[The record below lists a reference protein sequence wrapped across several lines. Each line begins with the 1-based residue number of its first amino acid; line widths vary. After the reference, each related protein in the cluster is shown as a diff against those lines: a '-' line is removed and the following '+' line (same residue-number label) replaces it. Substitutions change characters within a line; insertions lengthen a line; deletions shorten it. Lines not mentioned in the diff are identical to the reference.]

1 MIHHPFVE
9 KIFFALM
16 PLSTGAL
23 AIALGVIFFSSESL
37 IPTELRVAQKPLI
50 ETPQI
55 ALDAFLQEKL
65 TASSAIVYDITEQK
79 ILFAKNAEAAH
90 PLASITKLMT
100 ALVAYDTV
108 PHEKRIA
115 LLSHNPEQPE
125 DTLLPLPDALAYLL
139 VGSKNG
145 EAERVAFVAE
155 SALALREGDTLIA
168 SPLLADTV
176 ASSSTSTLA
185 RFIKKMN
192 ERAAGLQMRD
202 TRFLNPT
209 GLDESE
215 SESGAQGSAHDVAL
229 LLSYLAKR
237 TDLPFLEATS
247 KPFFSAQAESGSEVT
262 TENTNEIIGAIPG
275 LMISKTG
282 FTDLAGGNLAIV
294 FDAGLNHPIA
304 IVVLGSTLEG
314 RFEDTQLLVEETL
327 QAIQTQE

>member
-16 PLSTGAL
+16 PLSTSVL
-23 AIALGVIFFSSESL
+23 AVALGAAFFSSESL
-37 IPTELRVAQKPLI
+37 VPSELRVAQKPLI
-50 ETPQI
+50 ETPKVV
-55 ALDAFLQEKL
+55 LDASLLEKL

-79 ILFAKNAEAAH
+79 ILFAKNAETAR

-100 ALVAYDTV
+100 ALVAYDML

-115 LLSHNPEQPE
+115 LLSHDPEQLE
-125 DTLLPLPDALAYLL
+125 DVLLSLPDALAYLL

-145 EAERVAFVAE
+145 EAERVALAAE
-155 SALALREGDTLIA
+155 GMLALREGDTFVA
-168 SPLLADTV
+168 SPALADVV
-176 ASSSTSTLA
+176 ASSSTSTLV
-185 RFIKKMN
+185 RFTKKMN
-192 ERAAGLQMRD
+192 ERAAGLHMRD
-202 TRFLNPT
+202 THFLNPT

-215 SESGAQGSAHDVAL
+215 SESGANGSAHDVAL
-229 LLSYLAKR
+229 LLAYLAKR

-247 KPFFSAQAESGSEVT
+247 KPFFSAEAESGNKVR

-314 RFEDTQLLVEETL
+314 RFEDTQLLVEETIR
-327 QAIQTQE
+327 AIQTQE